1 MNAADERGAAPLER
15 ELLVRH
21 RLKAHPV
28 QRRDPLPLDRRPEC
42 RIGLL
47 VRVTPG
53 RHDEPPSDSA
63 RGYRTPWPGRPREGP
78 GCPRH
83 AGHAVLGGHPH
94 SRPLAG
100 TPTHAHKNLSLPYA
114 NAAAVAG
121 TARATGQRLAPVRAA
136 SRSRQVVDR
145 PKSGVSIS
153 STVTARFAE
162 IIGAAGLL
170 GRTKARATEPYV
182 SSARLARPSRP
193 VVRLFI
199 GDRRDGPPGCV
210 RPPRPGRPPV

>member
-1 MNAADERGAAPLER
+1 M
-15 ELLVRH
+15 
-21 RLKAHPV
+21 
-28 QRRDPLPLDRRPEC
+28 PLDRRPEC

-63 RGYRTPWPGRPREGP
+63 RGYRHALCPGAREKD
-78 GCPRH
+78 
-83 AGHAVLGGHPH
+83 LGVHVTQGMLC
-94 SRPLAG
+94 LAG